1 MSNDLS
7 SRQQRIIRDL
17 QVSPEFDAASEARRR
32 IDFLVAQMRNSRRH
46 VLVLGI
52 SGGVDS
58 SVAGRLA
65 QLAVQQLREEGEP
78 ATFIAARLPYV
89 EQHDEA
95 DARAA
100 LDFIQPDELLRV
112 DIGPASDALLQAT
125 KDAGLAFRDA
135 AHEDFVLGN
144 IKARQRMIAQY
155 AIAGA
160 RDGLVIGT
168 DHAAEALMGFFT
180 KHGDG
185 ACDVAPLYGL
195 NKRRVRAVGRW
206 LGAPEALTEKVPT
219 ADLESLRPGHADETA
234 LGVRYEEIDDFLEG
248 KPVSEEASR
257 IILRTYDN
265 SAHKRALAVTP

>member
-1 MSNDLS
+1 MSDDIS
-7 SRQQRIIRDL
+7 SRQQRIIREL
-17 QVSPEFDAASEARRR
+17 QVSPAFDAADEARRR
-32 IDFLVAQMRNSRRH
+32 IDFLIAQMRGSGRR

-65 QLAVQQLREEGEP
+65 QLAVQQMREDGEA
-78 ATFIAARLPYV
+78 ATFIAVRLPYV
-89 EQHDEA
+89 KQHDEA
-95 DARAA
+95 DAQAA
-100 LDFIQPDELLRV
+100 LDFIKPDELLRV
-112 DIGPASDALLQAT
+112 DIGAASDAMLQAT
-125 KDAGLAFRDA
+125 KDAGLVFRDA
-135 AHEDFVLGN
+135 AQEDFALGN

-155 AIAGA
+155 AIAGV

-168 DHAAEALMGFFT
+168 DHAAEALMGFYT

-195 NKRRVRAVGRW
+195 NKRRVRALGRW
-206 LGAPEALTEKVPT
+206 LGALEALTEKVPT

-234 LGVRYEEIDDFLEG
+234 LGVRYQDIDDFLEG
-248 KPVSEEASR
+248 RPVSEEASR

-265 SAHKRALAVTP
+265 SAHKRGLPITP

>member
-1 MSNDLS
+1 MSNDVS
-7 SRQQRIIRDL
+7 SRQQRIIREL
-17 QVSPEFDAASEARRR
+17 QVSPEFDAASEAQRR
-32 IDFLVAQMRNSRRH
+32 IDFLVEQMRGSGRR

-58 SVAGRLA
+58 SVAGRLC
-65 QLAVQQLREEGEP
+65 QLAVEHLREQGES
-78 ATFIAARLPYV
+78 ATFIAVRLPYIQ
-89 EQHDEA
+89 QHDEA

-100 LDFIQPDELLRV
+100 LDFIKPDELLRI
-112 DIGPASDALLQAT
+112 DIGPASDAMLQAA
-125 KDAGLAFRDA
+125 KDAGLGFRDA
-135 AHEDFVLGN
+135 AQEDFVLGN
-144 IKARQRMIAQY
+144 IKARQRMVAQY

-160 RDGLVIGT
+160 RDGLVVGT

-185 ACDVAPLYGL
+185 ACDLAPLYGL
-195 NKRRVRAVGRW
+195 NKRRVRALGRW
-206 LGAPEALTEKVPT
+206 LGALEALTEKVPT

-234 LGVRYEEIDDFLEG
+234 LGVRYQDIDDFLEG

-265 SAHKRALAVTP
+265 SAHKRALPVTP